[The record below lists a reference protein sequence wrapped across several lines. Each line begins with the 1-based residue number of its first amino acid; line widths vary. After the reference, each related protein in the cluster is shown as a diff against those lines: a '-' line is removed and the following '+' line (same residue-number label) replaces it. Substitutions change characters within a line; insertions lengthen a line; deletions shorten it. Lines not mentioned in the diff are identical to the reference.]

1 MIIDSFF
8 EYILNNNE
16 NPTLILGYDSTLLGY
31 NKEALNFIPNLKLN
45 SKISAIANKKDSD
58 LILNTITET
67 TKYDLIVF
75 KKASFSFAES
85 ENFEI
90 LCSKFVFLQKEYFY
104 FSFNFYRYSKNRLV
118 VTDSQVERLPINS
131 KLAETIQ
138 SLIKSYPYS
147 IIAKTKLSNDID
159 AIGEKIWI
167 KNSDNKY
174 VLVNNAY
181 SERIGAPK
189 YELEGID
196 SNIISKTTGTELGRD
211 VDYFIFN
218 SNSNLKIV
226 NERKTSSGEKI
237 RLIKIPIFNNNK
249 VLGIINIAED
259 LIFEKSTV
267 TEETNKDF
275 SEVFIV
281 DEQNKVISYNTEIS
295 LLFNFTKGENLHKK
309 NISEIFDDEFVSEIE
324 RYRNNFRERKGHKY
338 IYLHRKNGEV
348 INEYEVLF
356 TKILSGNM
364 FTGNISINIKD
375 IKNNLNDKV
384 VMNEMNIN
392 IIPQPVFIYEIEN
405 LRFLDVNDSALNL
418 YGYRK
423 TDFLKL
429 DLTDLYTPED
439 IQTLLETTESINRND
454 IYTGPV
460 RQKRSD
466 GLTLIVEIYK
476 KDIDFRG
483 KKAHVTFIK
492 KAEEKNTNSSDNFY
506 KTVIEKTKDLVFV
519 LDSDG
524 FINYTNNAVI
534 DAIGYNKGDLDK
546 RPMISL
552 IADDNRA
559 KFNSM
564 VLNQNQQTA
573 FDVEINLKSKNGHRI
588 NSTANVTPIF
598 GKSGQVES
606 YILIVNIKPEPIIR
620 IEKEIIEKPSSNT
633 GSLDLDFLSHLFHE
647 ILTPINVIKGFAQ
660 ELSESVLDPTEEQE
674 EAISII
680 NENQKLLMRILD
692 NASEYVALETKQI
705 EVFPEQVVFIEIIED
720 LQNNLKELSES
731 KNKSFAYGKISSSL
745 AIQTD
750 KYKLVTLLNLFL
762 TFAINNSKE
771 SKIYIS
777 AYSLNSDEGIISLK
791 DVNSG
796 ITPELL
802 KKMKDILTSNEETV
816 RRNYGI
822 SRFTVRLLRKILYL
836 LSGQI
841 EEVQRGG
848 KIIEI
853 GIKFPLKYNFKVL
866 DNINSAFDKPIL
878 KTEQVITPIVE
889 EKPII
894 KEIPKQAQ
902 EIYTPLESNTSA
914 LDFDF
919 LQEKP
924 KSFSSPTIIE
934 EPQIVTPKTVFNE
947 LPEKPIEKKFDFS
960 NYSCLYLED
969 QTDSQILFKS
979 QMKDLKSIQFSV
991 SFEDAI
997 PLLEKNKYDF
1007 IVMDMNLQGEYNGLD
1022 ALRSIQR
1029 MPGYKSVPVIA
1040 VTAYVLPGDR
1050 EKFIVAGF
1058 SDFISKPVMRDKLL
1072 DVLKRIFV

>member
-1 MIIDSFF
+1 MINDSFF

-16 NPTLILGYDSTLLGY
+16 NPTIIFSYDLLIFGF
-31 NKEALNFIPNLKLN
+31 NKEASGFIPGLKTN
-45 SKISAIANKKDSD
+45 AKITSIFSKKDAD
-58 LILNTITET
+58 LIVTTINESL
-67 TKYDLIVF
+67 KYELIVF
-75 KKASFSFAES
+75 KKGMFSFAED

-90 LCSKFVFLQKEYFY
+90 LCSKFSFYQKEYF
-104 FSFNFYRYSKNRLV
+104 FFTFNYYKYSKNRLV
-118 VTDSQVERLPINS
+118 VTDSEVSRLPIPT
-131 KLAETIQ
+131 KLAEIAQTLVN
-138 SLIKSYPYS
+138 SFPYS
-147 IIAKTKLSNDID
+147 IITKTKLANEID
-159 AIGEKIWI
+159 SIDYKVWI
-167 KNSDNKY
+167 KNSEHKY
-174 VLVNNAY
+174 VLVNSPYAQ
-181 SERIGAPK
+181 RIGTPK
-189 YELEGID
+189 VELEGAD
-196 SNIISKTTGTELGRD
+196 STILSKTTGTEFGRD
-211 VDYFIFN
+211 ADYFIFN
-218 SNSNLKIV
+218 ANINVKIV
-226 NERKTSSGEKI
+226 NERKTTKGDRI
-237 RLIKIPIFNNNK
+237 RLVKIPIFSNNR
-249 VLGIINIAED
+249 VLGIVNIAED
-259 LIFEKSTV
+259 LVFEKNTDS
-267 TEETNKDF
+267 EETSISDF

-281 DEQNKVISYNTEIS
+281 DEQNKIISYNTETN
-295 LLFNFTKGENLHKK
+295 LLLDFSNGENLHKK
-309 NISEIFDDEFVSEIE
+309 NIAEVFDDEFVSEIE

-338 IYLHRKNGEV
+338 IYLHRQNGEV

-356 TKILSGNM
+356 TKIISGSM
-364 FTGNISINIKD
+364 VSGNISIKIKD
-375 IKNNLNDKV
+375 LKNNLNDKV

-418 YGYRK
+418 YGYKRA
-423 TDFLKL
+423 DFLKL

-466 GLTLIVEIYK
+466 GATITVEIYK
-476 KDIDFRG
+476 KDTDYRG
-483 KKAHVTFIK
+483 KKAHITFIK
-492 KAEEKNTNSSDNFY
+492 KAENKNSNSYDSFY
-506 KTVIEKTKDLVFV
+506 KTITENTNDLVIV

-524 FINYTNNAVI
+524 FISYTNKSVI
-534 DAIGYNKGDLDK
+534 EKLGYKKGDLDK

-552 IADDNRA
+552 IADDNRG

-564 VLNQNQQTA
+564 VLNQNQQNS
-573 FDVEINLKSKNGHRI
+573 FVVEIDLKTKSGNRI
-588 NSTANVTPIF
+588 NTETNVTPVL
-598 GKSGQVES
+598 GNNGQVEI
-606 YILIVNIKPEPIIR
+606 YILLISVKQEPIIR
-620 IEKEIIEKPSSNT
+620 IEKEIIEKPSSNI

-660 ELSESVLDPTEEQE
+660 ELSESIIDPTEEQE

-745 AIQTD
+745 TIQTD

-777 AYSLNSDEGIISLK
+777 AYSLNQDEGIISLK

-802 KKMKDILTSNEETV
+802 KKMKEILTANEETV

-836 LSGQI
+836 LSGQV
-841 EEVQRGG
+841 EEVTRAG
-848 KIIEI
+848 KIMEI
-853 GIKFPLKYNFKVL
+853 GIKFPLKYNFRVL
-866 DNINSAFDKPIL
+866 ENINSAFEKSL
-878 KTEQVITPIVE
+878 SKQEKTFVPEIE

-894 KEIPKQAQ
+894 KEDRQVLQ
-902 EIYTPLESNTSA
+902 EIYS
-914 LDFDF
+914 
-919 LQEKP
+919 KP
-924 KSFSSPTIIE
+924 TEPEFNFIPEVQPVYIPPAIVE
-934 EPQIVTPKTVFNE
+934 EPVVTTPKPSSIE
-947 LPEKPIEKKFDFS
+947 MPEKPIEKKFDMS

-979 QMKDLKSIQFSV
+979 QMKDLRSIEFSV

-1058 SDFISKPVMRDKLL
+1058 SDFISKPVMRDKLV
-1072 DVLKRIFV
+1072 DVLKRIFI

>member
-1 MIIDSFF
+1 MINDSFF

-16 NPTLILGYDSTLLGY
+16 NPTIIFSYDLLIFGF
-31 NKEALNFIPNLKLN
+31 NKEALGFIPGLKTN
-45 SKISAIANKKDSD
+45 AKITSIFSKKDAD
-58 LILNTITET
+58 LIVTTINET
-67 TKYDLIVF
+67 LKYELIVF
-75 KKASFSFAES
+75 KKGMFSFAED

-90 LCSKFVFLQKEYFY
+90 LCSKFSFYQKEYF
-104 FSFNFYRYSKNRLV
+104 FFTFNYYKYSKNRLV
-118 VTDSQVERLPINS
+118 VTDSEVSRLPIPT
-131 KLAETIQ
+131 KLAEIAQTLVN
-138 SLIKSYPYS
+138 SFPYS
-147 IIAKTKLSNDID
+147 IITKTKLSNEID
-159 AIGEKIWI
+159 NIDYKVWI
-167 KNSDNKY
+167 KNSEHKY
-174 VLVNNAY
+174 VLVNSSYAQ
-181 SERIGAPK
+181 RIGTPK
-189 YELEGID
+189 VELEGAD
-196 SNIISKTTGTELGRD
+196 STILSKTTGTEFGRD
-211 VDYFIFN
+211 ADYFIFN
-218 SNSNLKIV
+218 ANINVKIV
-226 NERKTSSGEKI
+226 NERKTAKGDRI
-237 RLIKIPIFNNNK
+237 RLVKIPIFSNNR
-249 VLGIINIAED
+249 VLGIVNIAED
-259 LIFEKSTV
+259 LVFEKNTDS
-267 TEETNKDF
+267 EETSISDF

-281 DEQNKVISYNTEIS
+281 DEQNKIISYNTETN
-295 LLFNFTKGENLHKK
+295 LLLDFSNGENLHKK
-309 NISEIFDDEFVSEIE
+309 NIAEVFDDEFVSEIE

-338 IYLHRKNGEV
+338 IYLHRQNGEV

-356 TKILSGNM
+356 TKIISGSM
-364 FTGNISINIKD
+364 VSGNISIKIKD
-375 IKNNLNDKV
+375 LKNNLNDKV

-418 YGYRK
+418 YGYKRA
-423 TDFLKL
+423 DFLKL

-466 GLTLIVEIYK
+466 GATITVEIYK
-476 KDIDFRG
+476 KDTDYRG
-483 KKAHVTFIK
+483 KKAHITFIK
-492 KAEEKNTNSSDNFY
+492 KAENKNSNSSDSFY
-506 KTVIEKTKDLVFV
+506 KTITENTNDLVIV

-524 FINYTNNAVI
+524 FISYTNKSVI
-534 DAIGYNKGDLDK
+534 EKLGYNKGDLEK

-552 IADDNRA
+552 IADDNRG

-564 VLNQNQQTA
+564 VLNQNQQNS
-573 FDVEINLKSKNGHRI
+573 FIVEIDLKTKSGNRI
-588 NSTANVTPIF
+588 NTETNVTPVL
-598 GKSGQVES
+598 GNNGQVEI
-606 YILIVNIKPEPIIR
+606 YILLISVKQEPIIR
-620 IEKEIIEKPSSNT
+620 IEKEIIEKPSSNI

-660 ELSESVLDPTEEQE
+660 ELSESIIDPTEEQE

-777 AYSLNSDEGIISLK
+777 AYSLNQDEGIISLK

-802 KKMKDILTSNEETV
+802 KKMKEILTANEETV

-836 LSGQI
+836 LSGQV
-841 EEVQRGG
+841 EEVTRAG
-848 KIIEI
+848 KIMEI
-853 GIKFPLKYNFKVL
+853 GIKFPLKYNFRVL
-866 DNINSAFDKPIL
+866 ENINSAFEKSLSKQEKAFVPEI
-878 KTEQVITPIVE
+878 E
-889 EKPII
+889 EKPAI
-894 KEIPKQAQ
+894 KEERKVLQ
-902 EIYTPLESNTSA
+902 EIYTKQTEPEFN
-914 LDFDF
+914 FIPEV
-919 LQEKP
+919 QP
-924 KSFSSPTIIE
+924 VYIPPTIVE
-934 EPQIVTPKTVFNE
+934 EPVVITPKPSSIE
-947 LPEKPIEKKFDFS
+947 IPEKPIEKKFDLS
-960 NYSCLYLED
+960 DYSCLYLED

-979 QMKDLKSIQFSV
+979 QMKDLRSIQFSV

-1058 SDFISKPVMRDKLL
+1058 SDFISKPVMRDKLV
-1072 DVLKRIFV
+1072 DVLKRIFI

>member
-1 MIIDSFF
+1 MINDSFF

-16 NPTLILGYDSTLLGY
+16 NPTIIFSYDLLIFGF
-31 NKEALNFIPNLKLN
+31 NKEASGFIPGLKTN
-45 SKISAIANKKDSD
+45 AKITSIFSKKDAD
-58 LILNTITET
+58 LIVTTINESL
-67 TKYDLIVF
+67 KYELIVF
-75 KKASFSFAES
+75 KKGMFSFAED

-90 LCSKFVFLQKEYFY
+90 LCSKFSFYQKEYF
-104 FSFNFYRYSKNRLV
+104 FFTFNYYKYSKNRLV
-118 VTDSQVERLPINS
+118 VTDSEVSRLPIPT
-131 KLAETIQ
+131 KLAEIAQTLVN
-138 SLIKSYPYS
+138 SFPYS
-147 IIAKTKLSNDID
+147 IITKTKLANEID
-159 AIGEKIWI
+159 SIDYKVWI
-167 KNSDNKY
+167 KNSEHKY
-174 VLVNNAY
+174 VLVNSPYAQ
-181 SERIGAPK
+181 RIGTPK
-189 YELEGID
+189 VELEGAD
-196 SNIISKTTGTELGRD
+196 STILSKTTGTEFGRD
-211 VDYFIFN
+211 ADYFIFN
-218 SNSNLKIV
+218 ANINVKIV
-226 NERKTSSGEKI
+226 NERKTTKGDRI
-237 RLIKIPIFNNNK
+237 RLVKIPIFSNNR
-249 VLGIINIAED
+249 VLGIVNIAED
-259 LIFEKSTV
+259 LVFEKNTDS
-267 TEETNKDF
+267 EETSISDF

-281 DEQNKVISYNTEIS
+281 DEQNKIISYNTETN
-295 LLFNFTKGENLHKK
+295 LLLDFSNGENLHKK
-309 NISEIFDDEFVSEIE
+309 NIAEVFDDEFVSEIE

-338 IYLHRKNGEV
+338 IYLHRQNGEV

-356 TKILSGNM
+356 TKIISGSM
-364 FTGNISINIKD
+364 VSGNISIKIKD
-375 IKNNLNDKV
+375 LKNNLNDKV

-418 YGYRK
+418 YGYKRA
-423 TDFLKL
+423 DFLKL

-466 GLTLIVEIYK
+466 GATITVEIYK
-476 KDIDFRG
+476 KDTDYRG
-483 KKAHVTFIK
+483 KKAHITFIK
-492 KAEEKNTNSSDNFY
+492 KAENKNSNSSDSFY
-506 KTVIEKTKDLVFV
+506 KTITENTNDLVIV

-524 FINYTNNAVI
+524 FISYTNKSVI
-534 DAIGYNKGDLDK
+534 EKLGYKKGDLDK

-552 IADDNRA
+552 IADDNRG

-564 VLNQNQQTA
+564 VLNQNQQNS
-573 FDVEINLKSKNGHRI
+573 FVVEIDLKTKSGNRI
-588 NSTANVTPIF
+588 NTETNVTPVL
-598 GKSGQVES
+598 GNNGQVEI
-606 YILIVNIKPEPIIR
+606 YILLISVKQEPIIR
-620 IEKEIIEKPSSNT
+620 IEKEIIEKPSSNI

-660 ELSESVLDPTEEQE
+660 ELSESIIDPTEEQE

-745 AIQTD
+745 TIQTD

-777 AYSLNSDEGIISLK
+777 AYSLNQDEGIISLK

-802 KKMKDILTSNEETV
+802 KKMKEILTANEETV

-836 LSGQI
+836 LSGQV
-841 EEVQRGG
+841 EEVTRAG
-848 KIIEI
+848 KIMEI
-853 GIKFPLKYNFKVL
+853 GIKFPLKYNFRVL
-866 DNINSAFDKPIL
+866 ENINSAFEKSL
-878 KTEQVITPIVE
+878 SKQEKTFVPEIE

-894 KEIPKQAQ
+894 KEDRQVLQ
-902 EIYTPLESNTSA
+902 EIYS
-914 LDFDF
+914 
-919 LQEKP
+919 KP
-924 KSFSSPTIIE
+924 TEPEFNFIPEVQPVYIPPAIVE
-934 EPQIVTPKTVFNE
+934 EPVVTTPKPSSIE
-947 LPEKPIEKKFDFS
+947 MPEKPIEKKFDMS

-979 QMKDLKSIQFSV
+979 QMKDLRSIEFSV

-1058 SDFISKPVMRDKLL
+1058 SDFISKPVMRDKLV
-1072 DVLKRIFV
+1072 DVLKRIFI

>member
-1 MIIDSFF
+1 MIDSFF

-16 NPTLILGYDSTLLGY
+16 NPSLILGFDSLIYGF
-31 NKEALNFIPNLKLN
+31 NKEALNFIPNLKN
-45 SKISAIANKKDSD
+45 KSKISSILSKRDSD
-58 LILNTITET
+58 PIINTLNEALR
-67 TKYDLIVF
+67 YDLIVF
-75 KKASFSFAES
+75 KKGTFSFRES
-85 ENFEI
+85 EIFEV
-90 LCSKFVFLQKEYFY
+90 LCSKFSYLQKEYFF
-104 FSFNFYRYSKNRLV
+104 FSFNLYHNSYNRLV
-118 VTDSQVERLPINS
+118 VTDSPIENLPSINIELS
-131 KLAETIQ
+131 SIINQ
-138 SLIKSYPYS
+138 LIKSYPYS
-147 IIAKTKLSNDID
+147 IIAKTRLAAEID
-159 AIGEKIWI
+159 KIEEKIWI
-167 KNSDNKY
+167 KNSEHKF
-174 VLVNNAY
+174 VLVNNSYA
-181 SERIGAPK
+181 EKLKTPK
-189 YELEGID
+189 YELEGAD
-196 SNIISKTTGTELGRD
+196 SNILSRTMGSEYGRD
-211 VDYFIFN
+211 ADYFIFN
-218 SNSNLKIV
+218 TDSNLKIV
-226 NERKTSSGEKI
+226 NELKLKTGEKI
-237 RLIKIPIFNNNK
+237 RLLKIPIFSNNK
-249 VLGIINIAED
+249 VLGIVNIAED
-259 LIFEKSTV
+259 LVFERKTDIDDN
-267 TEETNKDF
+267 TNSDF
-275 SEVFIV
+275 QEVFIV
-281 DEQNKVISYNTEIS
+281 DEQNKVISYNSEFCI
-295 LLFNFTKGENLHKK
+295 LFNFTSGENLHKR
-309 NISEIFDDEFVSEIE
+309 NISEIFDEEFVSEIE
-324 RYRNNFRERKGHKY
+324 RYRNNFREKKGHKY
-338 IYLHRKNGEV
+338 IYLNRKNGE
-348 INEYEVLF
+348 ILNEYEVLF
-356 TKILSGNM
+356 TKILSGNI
-364 FTGNISINIKD
+364 FTGNISINIKN
-375 IKNNLNDKV
+375 ITNNLNNKV

-405 LRFLDVNDSALNL
+405 LRFLDVNESALNL
-418 YGYRK
+418 YGYKRN
-423 TDFLKL
+423 DFLKL

-466 GLTLIVEIYK
+466 GATLIVEIYK
-476 KDIDFRG
+476 KDIEVRG
-483 KKAHVTFIK
+483 KKAHITFLK
-492 KAEEKNTNSSDNFY
+492 KYEEKSTNTTDTLF
-506 KTVIEKTKDLVFV
+506 KLVTEKTKDLVFV

-524 FINYTNNAVI
+524 FIKYSNNAVI
-534 DAIGYNKGDLDK
+534 EQLGYSKEDLDN

-552 IADDNRA
+552 ISDDNRA
-559 KFNSM
+559 KFNSF
-564 VLNQNQQTA
+564 VLNQNKQNS
-573 FDVEINLKSKNGHRI
+573 FDVDLDLKSKNNNRLNTI
-588 NSTANVTPIF
+588 VSITSF
-598 GKSGQVES
+598 SGKSGQIES
-606 YILIVNIKPEPIIR
+606 YLIVVSIKPEPIIK
-620 IEKEIIEKPSSNT
+620 IEKEIIEKPSSNM

-660 ELSESVLDPTEEQE
+660 ELSESVVNPTEEQE

-705 EVFPEQVVFIEIIED
+705 EVFPEQVIFIEIIED

-762 TFAINNSKE
+762 TFAITHSKE

-796 ITPELL
+796 ITTDLL
-802 KKMKDILTSNEETV
+802 KKMKEILTANEETV

-836 LSGQI
+836 LSGQV
-841 EEVQRGG
+841 EEVTRTG
-848 KIIEI
+848 KVIEI
-853 GIKFPLKYNFKVL
+853 GIKFPLKYNFRVL
-866 DNINSAFDKPIL
+866 DTINSAF
-878 KTEQVITPIVE
+878 
-889 EKPII
+889 EKPLQKIEHSSLPKT
-894 KEIPKQAQ
+894 KEEPKVNK
-902 EIYTPLESNTSA
+902 ESITNVSDTKPQV

-919 LQEKP
+919 MQDNNSFKPKTLVEEPFEPVTVKTEVFDIQEK
-924 KSFSSPTIIE
+924 F
-934 EPQIVTPKTVFNE
+934 V
-947 LPEKPIEKKFDFS
+947 EKKFDLS

-979 QMKDLKSIQFSV
+979 QMKDLRSIQFSV

-1058 SDFISKPVMRDKLL
+1058 SDFISKPVMRDKLV
-1072 DVLKRIFV
+1072 DVLKRIFI